1 MPVIKKTETIDGE
14 EITIFVEVDQLPD
27 EESVYKDL
35 RGLDAAKAA
44 KVVESVGDAFGDAM
58 QLVRSCAVKVVSGI
72 KSINEASRPDE
83 FELKLAI
90 KLDSE
95 MGAVIAKVSAGAQLE
110 VTMKWTSNKKP

>member
-1 MPVIKKTETIDGE
+1 MPIIKKTETIDGE
-14 EITIFVEVDQLPD
+14 DIAIYLEVEKLPS
-27 EESVYKDL
+27 EKSVYKDL
-35 RGLDAAKAA
+35 RGVDAAE
-44 KVVESVGDAFGDAM
+44 VVEAVGDVFGDAM
-58 QLVRSCAVKVVSGI
+58 QLVRSCAVKAVAGI

-110 VTMKWTSNKKP
+110 VVMKWKSKEK

>member
-14 EITIFVEVDQLPD
+14 EIAIYVEVEQLPAAVSPY
-27 EESVYKDL
+27 EDL
-35 RGLDAAKAA
+35 RSGDIASKAVEA
-44 KVVESVGDAFGDAM
+44 VVDTFGDAM
-58 QLVRSCAVKVVSGI
+58 QLVRSCAVKAVAGI

-110 VTMKWTSNKKP
+110 VTMKWKSDKKP

>member
-1 MPVIKKTETIDGE
+1 M
-14 EITIFVEVDQLPD
+14 LPCLYLFILTLTPLLT
-27 EESVYKDL
+27 S
-35 RGLDAAKAA
+35 A
-44 KVVESVGDAFGDAM
+44 
-58 QLVRSCAVKVVSGI
+58 VRSCAVKAVSGI

-110 VTMKWTSNKKP
+110 VTMKWKSDKKP

>member
-14 EITIFVEVDQLPD
+14 EITIFVEVDRLPA
-27 EESVYKDL
+27 EESPYGNL
-35 RGLDAAKAA
+35 RGGDVANKAVEA
-44 KVVESVGDAFGDAM
+44 VVDTFGDAM
-58 QLVRSCAVKVVSGI
+58 QLVRVCAVKAVAGI

-110 VTMKWTSNKKP
+110 VTMKWKKP